1 MVVTPEVSQLET
13 SALIFFKSMKS
24 SLMSVTAETSQSA
37 TGPYVAMAD
46 AGSALNAWTAAF
58 REAVLVKVPGGD
70 GGGDGGDGGGG
81 GGDSLGVSVVC
92 GGCVG
97 GGGDLRAGRAGGAGV
112 SDYDR
117 SCDEE
122 RGGCGGSGCGG
133 LGDGVHYSGGDS
145 GRDGGTVQRS
155 S

>member
-1 MVVTPEVSQLET
+1 MP
-13 SALIFFKSMKS
+13 F
-24 SLMSVTAETSQSA
+24 
-37 TGPYVAMAD
+37 G
-46 AGSALNAWTAAF
+46 AGSAYLDLLCWGRCCGDSWA
-58 REAVLVKVPGGD
+58 EEGGCGGGD
-70 GGGDGGDGGGG
+70 GGGGGGDGGGG